1 LDDSFLR
8 GLARNEGPSSGLP
21 TKKSAGVAVI
31 ILEDPGDGD
40 EVLLITRAER
50 QGDPW
55 SGHVSFP
62 GGMVDPGDRSFKET
76 AMRETAE
83 EVGIDLSPEHATFLG
98 YMHEFRVRT
107 RGVRVVPS
115 VFRIATAPVVT
126 LNAEATSHAW
136 VPLRLLARDDAR
148 AAYVVR
154 REGSGEELTFPSFV
168 YREFVIWGL
177 TERILSAILGRG
189 TASAGKEGGEEEKKV
204 LRDVEGY

>member
-8 GLARNEGPSSGLP
+8 GLARDEGPSPGLAP
-21 TKKSAGVAVI
+21 KKSAGVAVI
-31 ILEDPGDGD
+31 ILDDPGDGD

-55 SGHVSFP
+55 SGHVSLP

-83 EVGIDLSPEHATFLG
+83 EVGIDLSPGHATFLG
-98 YMHEFRVRT
+98 YMREFRVRT

-115 VFRIATAPVVT
+115 VFRMATAPVVT
-126 LNAEATSHAW
+126 LNPEATSHGW
-136 VPLRLLARDDAR
+136 VPLRMLARDDAR

-189 TASAGKEGGEEEKKV
+189 MASAEEAEKKV
-204 LRDVEGY
+204 LRDVEDY

>member
-8 GLARNEGPSSGLP
+8 GLAREEGPSPRLAP
-21 TKKSAGVAVI
+21 KKSAGVAVI

-40 EVLLITRAER
+40 EVLLIIRAER

-98 YMHEFRVRT
+98 YMREFRVRT
-107 RGVRVVPS
+107 REVRVVPS
-115 VFRIATAPVVT
+115 VFRIGEAPIVT
-126 LNAEATSHAW
+126 LNREATAHGW
-136 VPLRLLARDDAR
+136 VPLRMLARDDAR

-154 REGSGEELTFPSFV
+154 REGREELKFPSLV

-177 TERILSAILGRG
+177 TERIISAILGRG
-189 TASAGKEGGEEEKKV
+189 TASGEEEEAEEENKG

>member
-1 LDDSFLR
+1 MDDSFLR
-8 GLARNEGPSSGLP
+8 GLAREEGQSPGRAS
-21 TKKSAGVAVI
+21 KKSAGVAVI
-31 ILEDPGDGD
+31 ILDDPGDGD
-40 EVLLITRAER
+40 EVLLIVRAER

-62 GGMVDPGDRSFKET
+62 GGMVDQADRSFKET

-98 YMHEFRVRT
+98 YMHEFRART
-107 RGVRVVPS
+107 REVRVVPS
-115 VFRIATAPVVT
+115 VFRMAKAPVVT
-126 LNAEATSHAW
+126 LNSEATAHGW
-136 VPLRLLARDDAR
+136 VPLRMLARDDAR
-148 AAYVVR
+148 AVYVAR
-154 REGSGEELTFPSFV
+154 REGSSGEELTFPSLV

-189 TASAGKEGGEEEKKV
+189 TASAEEVEEKV